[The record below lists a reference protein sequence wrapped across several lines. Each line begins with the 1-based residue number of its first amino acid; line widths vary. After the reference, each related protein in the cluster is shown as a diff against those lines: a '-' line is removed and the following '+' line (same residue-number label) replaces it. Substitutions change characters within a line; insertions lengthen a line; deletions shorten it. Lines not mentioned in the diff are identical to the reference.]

1 MNYIYSELVSQV
13 AAVSSLAGKNSE
25 TAVVT
30 VDEKFH
36 TISVDVRSTKTLNPS
51 KDVYTPTGSNYVL
64 LNKVSAD
71 GEVSTSW
78 AEIDSVFE
86 KLSTSETDFASFKIE
101 INQALQNE
109 IDRAKEAEGVLTTG
123 LSDEVSRAVEAEK
136 ALGKRID
143 ELDYSEVLSSSE
155 TVGNITQI
163 DGKLEITKQPIQIEI
178 HQVTS
183 LEGEFANLR
192 SDFTAALNTEVST
205 REESDNNLQSA
216 VNDEKDRAV
225 AAENALGER
234 INGLNGEFPLD
245 PSKTIKTIAQTKG
258 KLSVEEQL
266 IQVGMTQV
274 TGLGAEFTNV
284 RSEFAAAD
292 SALKNTIDSQISEV
306 RNNLSQTIEQNQ
318 AVISSAISGETL
330 RAQEEEK
337 KISDAL
343 NTHEKRKDNPHK
355 VTKSQIELGNVDN
368 TADLDK
374 PISTATQTALDLKLN
389 TKGGIIEGNLTVSG
403 DLIVTGTETVNN
415 IENLNVKDQM
425 IYSNSTGAALS
436 GVAGLGIKTDNTS
449 VYGIVYDPAAQAV
462 KLGLGSTSE
471 EGKFSFAE
479 NEGSA
484 IAVRAASDQFAAN
497 RLVKFDTEANKL
509 IDAGKSLDDI
519 TADITNAKQEVINA
533 IPTDYIVSGE
543 QTAISDA
550 DQGTN
555 TFTFTTSQG
564 KELTF
569 QTKNGSKGSTG
580 SQGDKGDPGIQGPQ
594 GDIGPEGPQ
603 GPRGEKGDPFT
614 YSDFTADQLAA
625 LTGPQGPK
633 GDRGETGPQGL
644 TGPQGVQGIQGPTGP
659 TGPRGE
665 VGPQGEQGIQG
676 EKGVSGQAA
685 TIELGTI
692 NTGDAGSDV
701 IITNSGTTTAAVW
714 NITIPRGAPGAPGA
728 KGDRGD
734 AGPTGPQGPAGAKGD
749 KGEAGKD
756 GTGVTIK
763 GSYASEEALKAAH
776 PTGIAGDAYLVAGN
790 LYVWS
795 GEDWTNV
802 GEIKGPK
809 GDKGDTGATGP
820 AGPQGPQGLQG
831 EVGPQG
837 PTGPK
842 GLKGDKGDTGETGSV
857 SAVVSSTAGDPS
869 KIAVTSITLDPTT
882 KQLNYI
888 TAPIAIDDGDIG

>member
-109 IDRAKEAEGVLTTG
+109 IDRAKEAESVLTTG
-123 LSDEVSRAVEAEK
+123 LSDEVGRAVEAEK

-143 ELDYSEVLSSSE
+143 GLDYSEVLNSSE
-155 TVGNITQI
+155 TVGDITQI
-163 DGKLEITKQPIQIEI
+163 DGKLEITK
-178 HQVTS
+178 
-183 LEGEFANLR
+183 
-192 SDFTAALNTEVST
+192 
-205 REESDNNLQSA
+205 
-216 VNDEKDRAV
+216 
-225 AAENALGER
+225 
-234 INGLNGEFPLD
+234 
-245 PSKTIKTIAQTKG
+245 
-258 KLSVEEQL
+258 QL

-284 RSEFAAAD
+284 RSEFATAD
-292 SALKNTIDSQISEV
+292 SALKNTIDGQISEV
-306 RNNLSQTIEQNQ
+306 QNNLSQTIEENQ

-330 RAQEEEK
+330 RAQKEEK

-343 NTHEKRKDNPHK
+343 NTHEKRKDNPHE

-374 PISTATQTALDLKLN
+374 PISTATQAALDLKLN
-389 TKGGIIEGNLTVSG
+389 TKGGTIEGNLTVSG
-403 DLIVTGTETVNN
+403 DLTVTGTETVNN

-462 KLGLGSTSE
+462 KLGLGNASE

-509 IDAGKSLDDI
+509 VDAGKSLDDI
-519 TADITNAKQEVINA
+519 TTDITNAKQEAINA

-543 QTAISDA
+543 QTAVSDA

-564 KELTF
+564 RELTF

-580 SQGDKGDPGIQGPQ
+580 PQGDKGDPGIQGPQ
-594 GDIGPEGPQ
+594 GDIGPIGPQ
-603 GPRGEKGDPFT
+603 GPRGEKGDT
-614 YSDFTADQLAA
+614 
-625 LTGPQGPK
+625 
-633 GDRGETGPQGL
+633 
-644 TGPQGVQGIQGPTGP
+644 GIQGPTGP
-659 TGPRGE
+659 EGPIGPTGP
-665 VGPQGEQGIQG
+665 
-676 EKGVSGQAA
+676 KG
-685 TIELGTI
+685 
-692 NTGDAGSDV
+692 D
-701 IITNSGTTTAAVW
+701 
-714 NITIPRGAPGAPGA
+714 PGA
-728 KGDRGD
+728 KGDKGD
-734 AGPTGPQGPAGAKGD
+734 TGPTGPQGPAGAKGD

-763 GSYASEEALKAAH
+763 GSYASEEALRAAH
-776 PTGIAGDAYLVAGN
+776 PTGTAGDAYLVAGN

-809 GDKGDTGATGP
+809 GDKGDTGAVGP

-857 SAVVSSTAGDPS
+857 SAVVPSTAGDPS
-869 KIAVTSITLDPTT
+869 KIAVTSITLDLTT